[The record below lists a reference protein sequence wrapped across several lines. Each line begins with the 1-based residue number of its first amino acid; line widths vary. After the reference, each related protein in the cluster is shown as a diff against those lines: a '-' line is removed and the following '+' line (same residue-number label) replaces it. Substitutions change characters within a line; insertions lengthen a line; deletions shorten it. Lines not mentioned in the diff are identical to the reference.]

1 MDNSGN
7 QALRDLGIFYCAA
20 YVVSLVACSLAW
32 WLYWDA
38 WRLDSLLP
46 DLAVITTVSAG
57 VALLATILKE
67 AVSYMVLAGMKIR
80 QLKEEGRVEG
90 RKEGRVE
97 GREEG
102 RVEGRVEGREE
113 GRKEERENQRKRRE
127 EAYARFGVEVNG
139 VLVLPKTPEV
149 DRFLAGEDEL
159 DSEQ

>member
-1 MDNSGN
+1 MDNSSN
-7 QALRDLGIFYCAA
+7 QAIRDLGIFYCTV
-20 YVVSLVACSLAW
+20 YVVSLAVGSLAW

-38 WRLDSLLP
+38 WRLDNLLP

-57 VALLATILKE
+57 LALLATIIKE
-67 AVSYMVLAGMKIR
+67 AVWYMVLARMKIK
-80 QLKEEGRVEG
+80 QLRE
-90 RKEGRVE
+90 EGRVE

-102 RVEGRVEGREE
+102 REEGLVEGRKE

-127 EAYARFGVEVNG
+127 EAYARYGVEVNG
-139 VLVLPKTPEV
+139 MIVLPKTPEV